1 MSDLAL
7 LLLIYL
13 LITLSLSLFLSFLFK
28 VASSVVLCV
37 VCVYI
42 YIYKEP
48 KVAAFLFSLDQ
59 FHSLED
65 MGTLEEIDAPHT
77 QSSSSSSS
85 SIDSNNH
92 PSRTP
97 PPSSSPSSSVCR
109 NRTDLST
116 DLRLGLSISPSSQS
130 EPPFN
135 STPREE
141 SFNWPPIKSILR
153 STLVGKQSHLSQKP
167 SLFVK
172 VYMEGIP
179 IGRKLNLMAHYSYDG
194 LVKTLGHMFRTTI
207 LCPNS
212 QPLGSGNFHVLTY
225 EDQEGD
231 WMMVGDVPWEMF
243 LNSVKRLK
251 ITRADRC

>member
-1 MSDLAL
+1 
-7 LLLIYL
+7 
-13 LITLSLSLFLSFLFK
+13 
-28 VASSVVLCV
+28 
-37 VCVYI
+37 
-42 YIYKEP
+42 
-48 KVAAFLFSLDQ
+48 
-59 FHSLED
+59 
-65 MGTLEEIDAPHT
+65 MGTLEQIDAHHQT

-92 PSRTP
+92 PSGTP
-97 PPSSSPSSSVCR
+97 PPSPPPPSSPSSLCLSGVCR

-130 EPPFN
+130 ESAFN

-141 SFNWPPIKSILR
+141 TFDWPPIKSILR
-153 STLVGKQSHLSQKP
+153 SSLVGKQNHLSQRP

-179 IGRKLNLMAHYSYDG
+179 IGRKLNLLAHQSYDG

-212 QPLGSGNFHVLTY
+212 QPLNSGNFHVLTY

-243 LNSVKRLK
+243 LTSVKRLK

>member
-7 LLLIYL
+7 LLLI
-13 LITLSLSLFLSFLFK
+13 TLSPSLSFRFK
-28 VASSVVLCV
+28 VASV
-37 VCVYI
+37 VYI
-42 YIYKEP
+42 YKDP

-65 MGTLEEIDAPHT
+65 MGTLEQIDAPQT

-92 PSRTP
+92 PSRTRP
-97 PPSSSPSSSVCR
+97 PSSPSSSVCR

-130 EPPFN
+130 ESAFN
-135 STPREE
+135 STPSYLPFREE
-141 SFNWPPIKSILR
+141 TFDWPPIKSILR
-153 STLVGKQSHLSQKP
+153 STLVGKQSHLSQRP

-179 IGRKLNLMAHYSYDG
+179 IGRKLNLLAHCSYDG

-212 QPLGSGNFHVLTY
+212 QPLNPGNFHVLTY

-243 LNSVKRLK
+243 LNSVKRMK

>member
-1 MSDLAL
+1 MPLP
-7 LLLIYL
+7 
-13 LITLSLSLFLSFLFK
+13 TF
-28 VASSVVLCV
+28 
-37 VCVYI
+37 
-42 YIYKEP
+42 
-48 KVAAFLFSLDQ
+48 LDQ

-65 MGTLEEIDAPHT
+65 MGTLEQIDAHHHHHT
-77 QSSSSSSS
+77 HSSSSSSS

-92 PSRTP
+92 PSTPP
-97 PPSSSPSSSVCR
+97 PPSSPSSLCLSSV

-130 EPPFN
+130 QSPFN
-135 STPREE
+135 STTREE
-141 SFNWPPIKSILR
+141 SLNWPPIKSILR
-153 STLVGKQSHLSQKP
+153 STLVGKQNHQSQRP

-179 IGRKLNLMAHYSYDG
+179 IGRKLNLLAHHSYDG

-212 QPLGSGNFHVLTY
+212 QPLNSGHFHVLTY

-231 WMMVGDVPWEMF
+231 WMMVGDVPWGMF
-243 LNSVKRLK
+243 LTSVKRLK

>member
-1 MSDLAL
+1 
-7 LLLIYL
+7 
-13 LITLSLSLFLSFLFK
+13 
-28 VASSVVLCV
+28 
-37 VCVYI
+37 
-42 YIYKEP
+42 
-48 KVAAFLFSLDQ
+48 
-59 FHSLED
+59 
-65 MGTLEEIDAPHT
+65 MGTLEQIDAHEA

-92 PSRTP
+92 PSGTP
-97 PPSSSPSSSVCR
+97 PPSSSSSSLPLCR

-116 DLRLGLSISPSSQS
+116 DLRLGLSISPFSQS
-130 EPPFN
+130 TFN

-141 SFNWPPIKSILR
+141 SFDWPPIKSTLR
-153 STLVGKQSHLSQKP
+153 STLIEKQNQRP

-179 IGRKLNLMAHYSYDG
+179 IGRKLNLLAHHSYDG
-194 LVKTLGHMFRTTI
+194 LVKALGHMFRTII

-212 QPLGSGNFHVLTY
+212 QPLNSGNFHVLTY

-231 WMMVGDVPWEMF
+231 WMMVGDVPWAMF
-243 LNSVKRLK
+243 LTSVKRLK

>member
-1 MSDLAL
+1 
-7 LLLIYL
+7 
-13 LITLSLSLFLSFLFK
+13 
-28 VASSVVLCV
+28 
-37 VCVYI
+37 
-42 YIYKEP
+42 
-48 KVAAFLFSLDQ
+48 
-59 FHSLED
+59 
-65 MGTLEEIDAPHT
+65 MGTLEQIDASQT

-85 SIDSNNH
+85 SIDSNYH
-92 PSRTP
+92 PSKTPPP
-97 PPSSSPSSSVCR
+97 PPSSSPSSSVVCR

-116 DLRLGLSISPSSQS
+116 DLRLGLSISPSFQS
-130 EPPFN
+130 ESPFN

-141 SFNWPPIKSILR
+141 SFDWPPIKSILR
-153 STLVGKQSHLSQKP
+153 STLVGKQSHLSQRP

-172 VYMEGIP
+172 VYKEGIP

-194 LVKTLGHMFRTTI
+194 LVNTLGHMFRTTI

-212 QPLGSGNFHVLTY
+212 QPLDSRNFHVLTY